1 MGDRTPL
8 TSVSHPR
15 YAQMGNQAPQHF
27 QSFTEATATYPGEAQ
42 MQHPHAGWGTMHG
55 QQQYNMQAPPP
66 GYQQMGMRP
75 QMGQG
80 FGGGGF
86 GGWGGPQGQP
96 PPMGYPQ
103 QPPVT
108 GPMPPGTAPMPGV
121 GGGREG
127 KRGRGDGDDGR
138 DRRRPDKPKPL
149 DKISMADFGPEGRLR
164 QLVLLLLQ
172 TANLGNLPSGGL
184 LTRGGQAKTLT
195 ERTKA
200 VRRWVDVYL
209 SAPNGQMQARYSEL
223 AESFV
228 HVLRA
233 VNAAG
238 MYDQLVAM
246 LVELLT
252 NRAVELSEDE

>member
-1 MGDRTPL
+1 MGQP
-8 TSVSHPR
+8 
-15 YAQMGNQAPQHF
+15 APQRF
-27 QSFTEATATYPGEAQ
+27 QSFTEATEAYPGEAQ
-42 MQHPHAGWGTMHG
+42 LQHP
-55 QQQYNMQAPPP
+55 
-66 GYQQMGMRP
+66 R
-75 QMGQG
+75 
-80 FGGGGF
+80 
-86 GGWGGPQGQP
+86 
-96 PPMGYPQ
+96 
-103 QPPVT
+103 
-108 GPMPPGTAPMPGV
+108 V

-127 KRGRGDGDDGR
+127 KRGRGDDGDDGR
-138 DRRRPDKPKPL
+138 DRRRPDNPKPL

-172 TANLGNLPSGGL
+172 TANLGDLPSGGL
-184 LTRGGQAKTLT
+184 LTRGGQAKTLP

-200 VRRWVDVYL
+200 VRRWVDGHL
-209 SAPNGQMQARYSEL
+209 SAPNGRMQARYSEL

-252 NRAVELSEDE
+252 NRAVDRAEGDDDD